1 MPTPALAPIVAAAVH
16 NVLSTQFGLIPES
29 LDQLPTVGSGYAAM
43 LHGTVVMFG
52 SEVYGDICLS
62 LPDALAD
69 KLVAH
74 MLGLPDTSTASD
86 PDKVDLA
93 GEFCNM
99 LSGQIGAALTASGY
113 LNDLSTPQVTR
124 VREDAEDA
132 EQFESKYEGGWTC
145 AGLPFSL
152 SLSLRFEPHESD
164 HPQC

>member
-152 SLSLRFEPHESD
+152 SLALRFEPHESD

>member
-16 NVLSTQFGLIPES
+16 NVMSTQFGLAAEPLEK
-29 LDQLPTVGSGYAAM
+29 LPAVATGYAAV
-43 LHGTVVMFG
+43 LHGTVAMFG
-52 SEVYGDICLS
+52 ARVYGDICLS

-74 MLGLPDTSTASD
+74 MLGLPDSSTASD
-86 PDKVDLA
+86 PDKLDLA
-93 GEFCNM
+93 
-99 LSGQIGAALTASGY
+99 GAALTGSGY
-113 LNDLSTPQVTR
+113 LNELGTPQVTR

-132 EQFESKYEGGWTC
+132 EPFESRFEGGWTC

-164 HPQC
+164 NPQR